1 MKGGVQVG
9 RATKYTTGFTCGKN
23 IGYAMIDL
31 DKAAIGDTVT
41 INGYKAVLTERS
53 FL

>member
-1 MKGGVQVG
+1 VLLYPADERFFRNDDPIPDSQ
-9 RATKYTTGFTCGKN
+9 RGK
-23 IGYAMIDL
+23 MIDL

>member
-1 MKGGVQVG
+1 MLLHPPDERFLWNDDPITDPQREK
-9 RATKYTTGFTCGKN
+9 
-23 IGYAMIDL
+23 MIDL